1 MDIISLPIEYD
12 KKGIDSRFRLVTIA
26 SQRARELSLG
36 AAGKASAKVLVKPK
50 KVTTS
55 ALLEAI
61 SGEIE
66 FITGVE
72 AVAAKEKADK
82 IDYKKLIEEKRKP
95 ITDLSE
101 LEKDLKIYLHEKGA
115 TERAIEELFAEGEEG
130 EAAEKVE

>member
-12 KKGIDSRFRLVTIA
+12 KKSIDSRFRLVTIA

-36 AAGKASAKVLVKPK
+36 TASKFPVKTK

-66 FITGVE
+66 FITGQE
-72 AVAAKEKADK
+72 ATAAKEKADK
-82 IDYKKLIEEKRKP
+82 IDYKKLIEEKRRP

-115 TERAIEELFAEGEEG
+115 TERAIEELFADGEE
-130 EAAEKVE
+130 AKDVE

>member
-12 KKGIDSRFRLVTIA
+12 KKSIDSRFRLVTMA

-36 AAGKASAKVLVKPK
+36 AASNVPVKTK

-66 FITGVE
+66 FITGEE
-72 AVAAKEKADK
+72 AAAAKEKADK
-82 IDYKKLIEEKRKP
+82 IDYRKLIEEKRRP

-115 TERAIEELFAEGEEG
+115 AERAIEELFTEGEEG
-130 EAAEKVE
+130 EEAEDIE

>member
-1 MDIISLPIEYD
+1 MDIISLPIKYD
-12 KKGIDSRFRLVTIA
+12 KKSIDSRFRLVTMA

-36 AAGKASAKVLVKPK
+36 AASKFPVKTK

-66 FITGVE
+66 FITGE
-72 AVAAKEKADK
+72 KAAAAKEKAEK
-82 IDYKKLIEEKRKP
+82 IDYRKLIEEKRRP

-115 TERAIEELFAEGEEG
+115 TERAIEELFAEEEEG
-130 EAAEKVE
+130 EEPEDIE